1 METVFNKD
9 GFAKWIFEQNSKLRM
24 YNFDMFYDIRAILN
38 LEQSAILKA
47 KSENNNNYYPC
58 DKPVTSCLYL
68 FIRDT
73 GTWISEE
80 HELSPIYMRE
90 SKWAYKLTFC
100 WNYSYM
106 RDESFCTM
114 EIVK

>member
-9 GFAKWIFEQNSKLRM
+9 GFAKWMFEQNSKLRM

-38 LEQSAILKA
+38 LEQSALGKA
-47 KSENNNNYYPC
+47 RLENNNSTPC

-68 FIRDT
+68 FIRET

-80 HELSPIYMRE
+80 HELSPTYMTE

-106 RDESFCTM
+106 RGESFCTM